1 MAVIQ
6 YNLKVDRDGN
16 YKVTTSVVQVEEG
29 DKIQFRSNVS
39 NAAIVYQ
46 QDPAFKEPD
55 APKAK
60 GEFPI
65 GTRNSTKGPF
75 TVATTLTAA
84 NRVNFKCGQ
93 LVPPPPNGK
102 SKPRIGST
110 GLIFKDWRKGQG
122 TPDDVGN

>member
-6 YNLKVDRDGN
+6 YNLKVDKDGN
-16 YKVTTSVVQVEEG
+16 YKVTTSVVEVEEG

-55 APKAK
+55 APKA
-60 GEFPI
+60 GEQCAI

-93 LVPPPPNGK
+93 LVPPSNNP
-102 SKPRIGST
+102 KPKPGET
-110 GLIFKDWRKGQG
+110 KLKFKDWRKGQG
-122 TPDDVGN
+122 TPDVGN